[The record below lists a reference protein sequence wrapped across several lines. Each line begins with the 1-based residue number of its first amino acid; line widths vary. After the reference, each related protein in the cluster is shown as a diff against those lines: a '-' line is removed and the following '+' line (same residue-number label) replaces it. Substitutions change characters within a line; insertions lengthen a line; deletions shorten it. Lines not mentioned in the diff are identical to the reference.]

1 MEITALLRKFHENYR
16 FVEEVHGSAADEVDD
31 GHEDILL
38 NWLSLFYCCWSI
50 YRFFEEV
57 HGNYRFVEEVH
68 GDAADEVEDGHGD
81 DPGGRGYRR
90 SGGMARHSPHQSQL

>member
-1 MEITALLRKFHENYR
+1 MKITALLRKFH
-16 FVEEVHGSAADEVDD
+16 V
-31 GHEDILL
+31 
-38 NWLSLFYCCWSI
+38 
-50 YRFFEEV
+50 
-57 HGNYRFVEEVH
+57 NYRFVEEVH